1 MTIRNGSMYD
11 GARVELQPCA
21 GTTPQKFELT
31 PDRLIKI
38 GSGYCL
44 DAYTAEGNVGDRIV
58 IWGCHGRANQQ
69 WTLTSGGRIK
79 GINGLCISFNG
90 HPVDG
95 TTLYIDNCRSGD
107 NSQKWGESVISST
120 PAPGPVAVASV
131 SVALS
136 AASITIAQ
144 TAQATATL
152 KDANGN
158 ALTGQTVSW
167 TSSAPSVASVTA
179 AGVATALGAG
189 TATITAT
196 AGGVSGTAVLTV
208 SGSSTVATPPSG
220 GSCSVVTSTG
230 ARATTA
236 LAKPGYLQSVLEP
249 DFGTTITRITGDP
262 GTPIGGGVSGTWPTV
277 AYHNYSKD
285 PVWTADQRLLVL
297 KQMKGTGFTLFLDG
311 ATYQPLFSRGGPPGG
326 GEWRL
331 HPLLPDV
338 AVSLAPDGAV
348 RHWNVRTNTGTVRVP
363 AVAGYGSNEMGPS
376 EGNLSADGRYLAAK
390 AVRASDG
397 HLVARVLDVD
407 GGSAGPVIDL
417 TAAGVTDL
425 DWVSVSAGGGYVVAY
440 GVIDGARQRTR
451 LWSRATGAPV
461 GYWQDY
467 TFGHYDLGLD
477 AAGNEVAFG
486 AVGQSPY
493 AHHFIARRLDGGAI
507 TDLTGSVTSYNWHAG
522 TRSTARPGWGYAAT
536 NDRTGYAFDG
546 EIYAVNLAGGGRV
559 ERYAHHRANNTDY
572 DSAPFPTASPDG
584 KRVVFASNWGSST
597 SRPVQTYVVDIRP
610 ICP

>member
-1 MTIRNGSMYD
+1 
-11 GARVELQPCA
+11 
-21 GTTPQKFELT
+21 
-31 PDRLIKI
+31 
-38 GSGYCL
+38 
-44 DAYTAEGNVGDRIV
+44 
-58 IWGCHGRANQQ
+58 
-69 WTLTSGGRIK
+69 
-79 GINGLCISFNG
+79 
-90 HPVDG
+90 
-95 TTLYIDNCRSGD
+95 
-107 NSQKWGESVISST
+107 
-120 PAPGPVAVASV
+120 
-131 SVALS
+131 
-136 AASITIAQ
+136 
-144 TAQATATL
+144 
-152 KDANGN
+152 
-158 ALTGQTVSW
+158 
-167 TSSAPSVASVTA
+167 VASVTA
-179 AGVATALGAG
+179 AGLATALGAG

-208 SGSSTVATPPSG
+208 SGSNTVATPPSG

-331 HPLLPDV
+331 HPRLADV

-376 EGNLSADGRYLAAK
+376 EGNLSADGRYLVAK

-507 TDLTGSVTSYNWHAG
+507 TDLTGAVTSYNWHAG